1 MIQHGQLP
9 TDLPTNLNLEAG
21 KAVTYSATDTEPYTV
36 PTVAKSLELGRRYQ
50 VLISGTVYAEFL
62 WTGKTVYVR
71 KENAEPG
78 TYLVSVSGE
87 MAYDQT
93 TYKLTLQNG
102 TTGFAP
108 NSGRSVTVTL
118 KAVDDSALP
127 PVSDSMRYADRENAG
142 IIKVGDGLL
151 ISEAGVLS
159 VDTTDT
165 AEEDNTKPMTS
176 AGVYTQIGNIEALLA
191 AL

>member
-1 MIQHGQLP
+1 M
-9 TDLPTNLNLEAG
+9 
-21 KAVTYSATDTEPYTV
+21 
-36 PTVAKSLELGRRYQ
+36 
-50 VLISGTVYAEFL
+50 LISGTVRAEFL
-62 WTGKTVYVR
+62 WTGNTVVVGR
-71 KENAEPG
+71 NDAAG

-151 ISEAGVLS
+151 ISEDGVLS